1 MRQTCTELC
10 KWKAACPYSLEFK
23 ESDNNNEQIVDTDDD
38 DSITEEIESESGEED
53 YINDEIYIYFDTDID
68 ILFDDDF

>member
-10 KWKAACPYSLEFK
+10 KCKAACQYFLQFK

-53 YINDEIYIYFDTDID
+53 YINDEIYIDFDADID